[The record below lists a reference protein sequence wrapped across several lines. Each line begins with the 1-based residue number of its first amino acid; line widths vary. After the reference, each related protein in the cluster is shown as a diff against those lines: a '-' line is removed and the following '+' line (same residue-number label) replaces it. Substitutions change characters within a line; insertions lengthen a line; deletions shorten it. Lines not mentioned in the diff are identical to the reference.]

1 MATLYELTEQLQL
14 LVSLAEDPDSIDMNP
29 DIFADTFEGL
39 EMEFEDKADGYAR
52 VITEVKSRSAAL
64 DAEIKRLQARKKACD
79 NSADRMT
86 EALKNAMISTGKTKF
101 KTDLFSFGIQKN
113 PPKLVKDCEDVKSW
127 SKLPEFI
134 ITPAPQVDWVKVREK
149 LRDPDESMLLDGLA
163 HMERSESLR
172 IR

>member
-52 VITEVKSRSAAL
+52 VITEVKARSASL

-101 KTDLFSFGIQKN
+101 KTPLFSFSIAKN
-113 PPKLVKDCEDVKSW
+113 PPKVVID
-127 SKLPEFI
+127 
-134 ITPAPQVDWVKVREK
+134 
-149 LRDPDESMLLDGLA
+149 DPDRIPEGFLIPQPPKVDTASIKESLKSIDAGPMWEGICHLEQG
-163 HMERSESLR
+163 ESLR